1 MSTIRKILENRMSQK
16 DIKQGIGIAN
26 DKRYV
31 GGNMTGATKAMD
43 KLKPGL
49 SDHPAVQKALRK
61 ANEETEQ
68 DTDDYKLDKR
78 GRKHKAHKII
88 FNKGE
93 EEMKEEK
100 KTYKTFIEQHTLPL
114 TEEQLDEIVSE
125 LQEVLGKD
133 AKAGDW
139 ISDFV
144 HSDNPKFAGKSKEKR
159 KEMALAAYYAKQR
172 NEEVENVDEKITID
186 GKGNRVDNSIKFQ
199 PHAAAAKTD
208 DKFLAYLAQR
218 KAERDKKEGE
228 MKEELK
234 GNQHKLDKNKNGK
247 LDKHD
252 FKLLRKED
260 LDEVD
265 MPLNESYDPADYEAS
280 HEKSQFGGHR
290 AKLTNKKTGKVSYL
304 GATGYHKPE
313 HAKGEAEA
321 YRTSYNHSGKS
332 HPGATYSHDKAIS
345 AYRKKAKE
353 AGHISEAMW
362 PGTPEY
368 KKKFD
373 TDRVTGAGAR
383 HDIKKTS
390 TGVIATRR
398 FSDNDTAEKPK
409 DEPKRGR
416 GRPKKDKFAEAV
428 EFLIALDEET
438 FDSLMEEGFDS
449 FMEQFEQLDEISKAT
464 LGSYV
469 KKASRDAVVKR
480 KIGADFENM
489 ADKSRKPSSKSAAT
503 ELADKWKAKSFKRSA
518 NINKAVDR
526 LTK

>member
-1 MSTIRKILENRMSQK
+1 MSVITKILEKRMTQK
-16 DIKQGIGIAN
+16 DVKQGIGIAN

-49 SDHPAVQKALRK
+49 SDHPAIQKALRK
-61 ANEETEQ
+61 ANEEIELDEAVTVKKDKYSWGKMVTVHHGSSTSYPLHPEHQ
-68 DTDDYKLDKR
+68 SAIQKLKDGEKTSFKDETNSNVHAHREGDKVHLTRPKTSSTKTTVAHSHFNEDVDSDDYKLDKQ

-100 KTYKTFIEQHTLPL
+100 KSYKSFIEQHT
-114 TEEQLDEIVSE
+114 T
-125 LQEVLGKD
+125 
-133 AKAGDW
+133 
-139 ISDFV
+139 
-144 HSDNPKFAGKSKEKR
+144 
-159 KEMALAAYYAKQR
+159 
-172 NEEVENVDEKITID
+172 
-186 GKGNRVDNSIKFQ
+186 
-199 PHAAAAKTD
+199 
-208 DKFLAYLAQR
+208 
-218 KAERDKKEGE
+218 
-228 MKEELK
+228 KEELK
-234 GNQHKLDKNKNGK
+234 GTQHKLDKNKNGK

-260 LDEVD
+260 TVDEA
-265 MPLNESYDPADYEAS
+265 L
-280 HEKSQFGGHR
+280 
-290 AKLTNKKTGKVSYL
+290 
-304 GATGYHKPE
+304 
-313 HAKGEAEA
+313 
-321 YRTSYNHSGKS
+321 
-332 HPGATYSHDKAIS
+332 
-345 AYRKKAKE
+345 
-353 AGHISEAMW
+353 W

-398 FSDNDTAEKPK
+398 FADNDTAEKAK

-438 FDSLMEEGFDS
+438 FVFKSAADST
-449 FMEQFEQLDEISKAT
+449 IT
-464 LGSYV
+464 
-469 KKASRDAVVKR
+469 R
-480 KIGADFENM
+480 KIGADFENQAKKARSPGM
-489 ADKSRKPSSKSAAT
+489 KAAST
-503 ELADKWKAKSFKRSA
+503 SLADKYKAKSWKRREGVDQA
-518 NINKAVDR
+518 INK

>member
-1 MSTIRKILENRMSQK
+1 MSVIAKILEKRMTQK
-16 DIKQGIGIAN
+16 DIKMGVGIAN
-26 DKRYV
+26 DKRYA

-49 SDHPAVQKALRK
+49 SDHPAIQKALRK

-68 DTDDYKLDKR
+68 DSDDYKLDKR
-78 GRKHKAHKII
+78 GHKHKAHKII

-93 EEMKEEK
+93 EENMKEEK
-100 KTYKTFIEQHTLPL
+100 KSYKSFIEQHTLSL

-144 HSDNPKFAGKSKEKR
+144 KSDNPKFEGKSKEKR

-172 NEEVENVDEKITID
+172 NEEVDMD
-186 GKGNRVDNSIKFQ
+186 
-199 PHAAAAKTD
+199 
-208 DKFLAYLAQR
+208 
-218 KAERDKKEGE
+218 
-228 MKEELK
+228 EELK

-260 LDEVD
+260 TVDESESHQSKTTMKHVANATPGEKKAAKDIKPGIKGFADRIAMLKSAQARGALKKEEVD
-265 MPLNESYDPADYEAS
+265 ESAVPEHMKGKQKPYVSSDG
-280 HEKSQFGGHR
+280 KGGHEVLGNTGQVKATFTQKEHGKE
-290 AKLTNKKTGKVSYL
+290 AK
-304 GATGYHKPE
+304 A
-313 HAKGEAEA
+313 
-321 YRTSYNHSGKS
+321 
-332 HPGATYSHDKAIS
+332 KAIAHLQKNYD
-345 AYRKKAKE
+345 AYMKE
-353 AGHISEAMW
+353 EIDEALW

-398 FSDNDTAEKPK
+398 FADNDTAEKPK

-428 EFLIALDEET
+428 EFLIGLDEET

-449 FMEQFEQLDEISKAT
+449 FMEQFEQLDEISKST

-469 KKASRDAVVKR
+469 KKASRDAVVTR

-489 ADKSRKPSSKSAAT
+489 ADKSRKPSSKAAAT
-503 ELADKWKAKSFKRSA
+503 ELADKWKSKSFKRSA

>member
-1 MSTIRKILENRMSQK
+1 MSTIRKILEKRMSQK

-172 NEEVENVDEKITID
+172 NEEVENIDEKITID
-186 GKGNRVDNSIKFQ
+186 GKGNRVDNGIKFQ

-218 KAERDKKEGE
+218 KAERDKKKEGE

-260 LDEVD
+260 TVDESAVPEHMKGKQKPYVSSD
-265 MPLNESYDPADYEAS
+265 G
-280 HEKSQFGGHR
+280 KGGHEVLGNTGQVKATFTQKEHGKE
-290 AKLTNKKTGKVSYL
+290 AK
-304 GATGYHKPE
+304 A
-313 HAKGEAEA
+313 
-321 YRTSYNHSGKS
+321 
-332 HPGATYSHDKAIS
+332 KAIAHLQKNYD
-345 AYRKKAKE
+345 AYMKE
-353 AGHISEAMW
+353 EIDEALW

-464 LGSYV
+464 LGSYI
-469 KKASRDAVVKR
+469 KKATNGMSGVA
-480 KIGADFENM
+480 INAHQAGGA
-489 ADKSRKPSSKSAAT
+489 APGST
-503 ELADKWKAKSFKRSA
+503 ERKSFLAKANKRIGGIA
-518 NINKAVDR
+518 KAADR
-526 LTK
+526 LSK

>member
-1 MSTIRKILENRMSQK
+1 MSTIRKILEKRMSQK

-61 ANEETEQ
+61 ANEEIELDEAVTVKKDKYSWGKMVTVHHGSSTSYPLHPEHQSAIKKLKDGEKTSFKDETNSNVHAHREGDKVHLTRPKTSSTKTTVAHSHFNEETDQ
-68 DTDDYKLDKR
+68 DSDDYKLDKR
-78 GRKHKAHKII
+78 GRKHKARKII

-172 NEEVENVDEKITID
+172 NEEVENIDEKITID
-186 GKGNRVDNSIKFQ
+186 GKGNRVDNRIKFQ

-218 KAERDKKEGE
+218 KAERDKKKEGE

-260 LDEVD
+260 TVDEA
-265 MPLNESYDPADYEAS
+265 L
-280 HEKSQFGGHR
+280 
-290 AKLTNKKTGKVSYL
+290 
-304 GATGYHKPE
+304 
-313 HAKGEAEA
+313 
-321 YRTSYNHSGKS
+321 
-332 HPGATYSHDKAIS
+332 
-345 AYRKKAKE
+345 
-353 AGHISEAMW
+353 W

-438 FDSLMEEGFDS
+438 FDSLMEEGFDC

-469 KKASRDAVVKR
+469 KKASRDAVVTR

>member
-1 MSTIRKILENRMSQK
+1 MSAIRKILEKRMSQK

-49 SDHPAVQKALRK
+49 SDHPVVQKALRK
-61 ANEETEQ
+61 ANEETELDEAVTVKKDKYSWGKMVTVHHGSENSYPLHPEHQAAIKKLKDGEHTSFKDETNRTVTAHREGDKVHLSGKGSNKKTTVAHSHFNEETEQ

-139 ISDFV
+139 ISDFIK
-144 HSDNPKFAGKSKEKR
+144 SDNPKFEGKSKEKR

-172 NEEVENVDEKITID
+172 NEEV
-186 GKGNRVDNSIKFQ
+186 
-199 PHAAAAKTD
+199 AAKTD

-218 KAERDKKEGE
+218 KAERDKKKEGE

-260 LDEVD
+260 AESVDEA
-265 MPLNESYDPADYEAS
+265 L
-280 HEKSQFGGHR
+280 
-290 AKLTNKKTGKVSYL
+290 
-304 GATGYHKPE
+304 
-313 HAKGEAEA
+313 
-321 YRTSYNHSGKS
+321 
-332 HPGATYSHDKAIS
+332 
-345 AYRKKAKE
+345 
-353 AGHISEAMW
+353 W

-398 FSDNDTAEKPK
+398 FADNDTAEKAK

-449 FMEQFEQLDEISKAT
+449 FMEEFEQLDEISKVT

-469 KKASRDAVVKR
+469 KKASRDAVVTR

-503 ELADKWKAKSFKRSA
+503 DLADKWKAKSFKRSA

>member
-1 MSTIRKILENRMSQK
+1 MSIIKKILEKRMTQK
-16 DIKQGIGIAN
+16 DVKQGIGIAN
-26 DKRYV
+26 DKRYA

-61 ANEETEQ
+61 ANEETELDEAVTVKKDNYSWGKMVTVHHGSENSYPLHPEHQ
-68 DTDDYKLDKR
+68 AAIKKLKDGEHTTFTDETKRKVTAKREGDKVHLSGAGSNKKTTISHSHFNEETEKDTADYKVDKQ
-78 GRKHKAHKII
+78 GRKHKAHKIV

-144 HSDNPKFAGKSKEKR
+144 KSDNPKFEGKSKEKR

-172 NEEVENVDEKITID
+172 NEEVDEA
-186 GKGNRVDNSIKFQ
+186 V
-199 PHAAAAKTD
+199 AAKTD

-218 KAERDKKEGE
+218 KAEKDKKKEGE

-260 LDEVD
+260 TEQIDEI
-265 MPLNESYDPADYEAS
+265 L
-280 HEKSQFGGHR
+280 
-290 AKLTNKKTGKVSYL
+290 
-304 GATGYHKPE
+304 
-313 HAKGEAEA
+313 
-321 YRTSYNHSGKS
+321 
-332 HPGATYSHDKAIS
+332 
-345 AYRKKAKE
+345 
-353 AGHISEAMW
+353 W

-398 FSDNDTAEKPK
+398 FADNDTAEKAK

-503 ELADKWKAKSFKRSA
+503 ELADKWKAKSWKRSA